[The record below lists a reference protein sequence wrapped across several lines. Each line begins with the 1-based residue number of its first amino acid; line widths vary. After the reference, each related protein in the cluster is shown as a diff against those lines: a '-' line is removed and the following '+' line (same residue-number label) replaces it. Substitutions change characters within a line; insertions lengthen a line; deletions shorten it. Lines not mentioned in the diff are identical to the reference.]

1 MKNKGPI
8 KVVGMILLKDGKLLL
23 AKRPMNKQFGG
34 FWELPGGK
42 VELNESYPEALRREI
57 SEELSIE
64 LGELAYYDSN
74 IYPISEHEQINLIC
88 FLCYHY
94 NGEIKLTEHLEA
106 KWFTKNDLTKINMAP
121 ADVKIIDSLKLS
133 QNENLDWDD

>member
-1 MKNKGPI
+1 MKNKELI
-8 KVVGMILLKDGKLLL
+8 EVVGMILLKDGKLLL
-23 AKRPMNKQFGG
+23 AKRPMNKKFGG

-64 LGELAYYDSN
+64 LDQLAYYDSN
-74 IYPISEHEQINLIC
+74 IHPISEHQQIKLIC
-88 FLCYHY
+88 FLCYQY
-94 NGEIKLTEHLEA
+94 YGEIKLTEHLDA
-106 KWFTKNDLTKINMAP
+106 KWFTKNELTRINIAP

-133 QNENLDWDD
+133 QKQNLNWND

>member
-1 MKNKGPI
+1 MKKKELI
-8 KVVGMILLKDGKLLL
+8 EVVGLILLKDGKLLL

-64 LGELAYYDSN
+64 LDKLAYYDSN
-74 IYPISEHEQINLIC
+74 IHPISEHQQIKLIC
-88 FLCYHY
+88 FLCYQY
-94 NGEIKLTEHLEA
+94 YGEIKLTEHLDA
-106 KWFTKNDLTKINMAP
+106 KWFTKNELISINIAP

-133 QNENLDWDD
+133 QKQNLYWND